1 MKHEN
6 LRNVIKNR
14 TQTMVICDF
23 YHSGDY
29 IENVLTYV
37 DIFQFPT
44 LLFSKKFYTKMVLL

>member
-1 MKHEN
+1 
-6 LRNVIKNR
+6 
-14 TQTMVICDF
+14 MVICNF

-44 LLFSKKFYTKMVLL
+44 LLFSKKFYAKMVLL

>member
-6 LRNVIKNR
+6 LRNFIKNK
-14 TQTMVICDF
+14 TQTMVICNL
-23 YHSGDY
+23 YHSGDC

-44 LLFSKKFYTKMVLL
+44 LKPNNKLYVKMVLL

>member
-14 TQTMVICDF
+14 TQTMVICNF
-23 YHSGDY
+23 YHSGDR
-29 IENVLTYV
+29 IENVLTHV

-44 LLFSKKFYTKMVLL
+44 SLLNKKFYAKIVLL